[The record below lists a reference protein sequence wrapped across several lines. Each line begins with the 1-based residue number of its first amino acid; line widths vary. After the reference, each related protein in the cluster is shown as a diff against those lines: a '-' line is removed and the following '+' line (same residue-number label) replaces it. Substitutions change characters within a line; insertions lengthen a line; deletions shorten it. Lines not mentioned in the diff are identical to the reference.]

1 MQIINLIKVEKSF
14 ISYAYHSPWQ
24 GNILLEQA
32 GKLNVFPSGGRALHY
47 WLDVFAPS
55 RPSRGGSHEK
65 TATLSYTF
73 MGKQEGHGG
82 VHVWTQGSP

>member
-1 MQIINLIKVEKSF
+1 MLITALGRVTFCLS
-14 ISYAYHSPWQ
+14 
-24 GNILLEQA
+24 
-32 GKLNVFPSGGRALHY
+32 KLANWMSFPSGGRPLHY
-47 WLDVFAPS
+47 WLDVFATS